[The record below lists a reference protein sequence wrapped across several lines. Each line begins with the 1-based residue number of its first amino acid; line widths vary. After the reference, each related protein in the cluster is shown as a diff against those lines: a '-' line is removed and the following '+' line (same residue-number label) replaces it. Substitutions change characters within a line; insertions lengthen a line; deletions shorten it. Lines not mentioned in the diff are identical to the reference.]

1 MSGFL
6 SHLVRRT
13 LSPETAV
20 RPLRPRRF
28 VGEAPPAVEANRPA
42 REGKFDPADETRAI
56 ARGRATLAPA
66 GIEELDEAPRPPAA
80 EPRPRPTADRQE
92 APGPAPPR
100 PPIGPVRSITVA
112 IEAVED
118 GRPVVRPAPARERPH
133 APAAEPRLE
142 QVKPRRRRHLVEEA
156 DELVEPIAG
165 HPPTAAQTARPVPS
179 AAKQGPARASPAA
192 EAPCDEAPTAR
203 AADRPRP
210 VIQVVRPVEAPSA
223 IPRPRAAATT
233 TAEPEAGSASSPPP
247 PAPGLARR
255 PAQAEL
261 AAPRGALAPS
271 LRAPRGALAPSLRVR
286 RPEAHRA
293 KATPPDVHI
302 TIGRV
307 EIRSVAAIAAPERQA
322 KPAPRPVESLA
333 DYLARRDGQRR

>member
-1 MSGFL
+1 MSGLL

-28 VGEAPPAVEANRPA
+28 VGEAPPAVEPDRPA
-42 REGKFDPADETRAI
+42 RDGRFDQANETRAI
-56 ARGRATLAPA
+56 PRGRATLAPA
-66 GIEELDEAPRPPAA
+66 GIEESDEAPRLPAA

-92 APGPAPPR
+92 APGPAPPG
-100 PPIGPVRSITVA
+100 PPIGPVRSTTVA

-118 GRPVVRPAPARERPH
+118 GRPVVRPAPAGERPH

-165 HPPTAAQTARPVPS
+165 DPPTAAQTARPVPS
-179 AAKQGPARASPAA
+179 AAKPGAARASPAA
-192 EAPCDEAPTAR
+192 EAPRDEAPTAR

-247 PAPGLARR
+247 
-255 PAQAEL
+255 
-261 AAPRGALAPS
+261 AAP
-271 LRAPRGALAPSLRVR
+271 ALAPSLRVR

-307 EIRSVAAIAAPERQA
+307 EIRAVAAIAAPERQA